1 MLAGREYQKAKA
13 LLEEHLGS
21 EQQVASAYMDK
32 APSRPVVKAE
42 DAKSLQAHGLSS
54 RGCCN
59 GMDGV
64 EFMSELNIP
73 ANTVIVVIKLPYRL
87 RDRWRAV
94 ASDIPETRHR
104 RATFPDIMAF
114 TERQVKL
121 AVEPVSG
128 SVQDAPKTMQSK
140 DVHNDR

>member
-1 MLAGREYQKAKA
+1 MAKA
-13 LLEEHLGS
+13 LLEEHLGN
-21 EQQVASAYMDK
+21 EQQVASAYTDK
-32 APSRPVVKAE
+32 APLWPVVKAE
-42 DAKSLQAHGLSS
+42 DAKSLQAYGLSL

-94 ASDIPETRHR
+94 AAELLFLTSWLSLS
-104 RATFPDIMAF
+104 
-114 TERQVKL
+114 VK
-121 AVEPVSG
+121 
-128 SVQDAPKTMQSK
+128 
-140 DVHNDR
+140 

>member
-1 MLAGREYQKAKA
+1 
-13 LLEEHLGS
+13 
-21 EQQVASAYMDK
+21 
-32 APSRPVVKAE
+32 
-42 DAKSLQAHGLSS
+42 
-54 RGCCN
+54 
-59 GMDGV
+59 MDGV

-104 RATFPDIMAF
+104 RATFPDIVAF

-128 SVQDAPKTMQSK
+128 SVQDAPKTMQSGPQRSLTTSHQGRSFATTATSV
-140 DVHNDR
+140 DGREVQVRNGHSDTDHPLISDPLASVCLQLDWACL